1 MRHLHGKRH
10 ICICDFNPRTPCGV
24 RRRFRRSA
32 CVHVDFNPRTPC
44 GVRRWTVII
53 RPHLLPISIHAPL
66 AGCDARPLDADSP
79 RMYFNPRTPCGVR
92 PRPFRQPAISLYFN
106 PRTPCGVRH
115 REVVLRQDAINISIH
130 APLAGCDGHSGIRAL
145 LLRHFNPRTPC
156 GVRLKRHG
164 SNHDIYTFQSTHPLR
179 GATSYRHRRPHV
191 RRISI
196 HAPLAGCD
204 YDAGCGRDGRAI
216 SIHAPLAGCDRST
229 GLRFPVELNFNPRTP
244 CGVRPLHRIA
254 VPGGA
259 KFQSTHP
266 LRGATACYTVYT
278 EM

>member
-1 MRHLHGKRH
+1 M
-10 ICICDFNPRTPCGV
+10 
-24 RRRFRRSA
+24 
-32 CVHVDFNPRTPC
+32 
-44 GVRRWTVII
+44 
-53 RPHLLPISIHAPL
+53 
-66 AGCDARPLDADSP
+66 
-79 RMYFNPRTPCGVR
+79 R

-244 CGVRPLHRIA
+244 CGVRRLVIRCIRKCNRISIHAPLAGCDCCISA
-254 VPGGA
+254 
-259 KFQSTHP
+259 
-266 LRGATACYTVYT
+266 ACWLQRDFNPRTPCGVRPQYSPPS
-278 EM
+278 